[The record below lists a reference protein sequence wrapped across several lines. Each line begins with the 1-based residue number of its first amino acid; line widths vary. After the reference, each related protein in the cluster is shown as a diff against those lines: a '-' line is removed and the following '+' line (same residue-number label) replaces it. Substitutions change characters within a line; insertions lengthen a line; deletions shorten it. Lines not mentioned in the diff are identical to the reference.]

1 MEYQGESA
9 GQRRRSL
16 VSILFVPLLAFV
28 AGLALMGWVVTRSGT
43 ADRWFGLIRAADA
56 PQPAPQQAVTVQKEA
71 PPAPAEAPPP
81 QPQAGTA
88 GTAGDLELLR
98 RVNRVEERVSQLDL
112 QARAA
117 VGNADRAE
125 SLLVAFAAR
134 RALDRG
140 LGLGYLETLLRQRFA
155 GTQPQAVATIFTAAR
170 QPVTL
175 DQLQSQLADLSPK
188 LTGGGPDQ
196 GWWQAFR
203 TELAGLISIRRE
215 GTPSPLPAEHLRRAQ
230 SALQA
235 GQVDIALVE
244 VMYLPGRAN
253 AADWIDKARRYV
265 AARHALDTIETAAL
279 MEPPPPAPAPHPQPH
294 GPAASAAAPAPAAPR

>member
-1 MEYQGESA
+1 MKYPADSI

-16 VSILFVPLLAFV
+16 VSVLFLPLLAFV
-28 AGLALMGWVVTRSGT
+28 AGLALMAWVLTRSGT
-43 ADRWFGLIRAADA
+43 ADRWFGLVRATDV
-56 PQPAPQQAVTVQKEA
+56 PKQPPPPALTVQREAPPPAAEA
-71 PPAPAEAPPP
+71 PPAQPAAA
-81 QPQAGTA
+81 AGGA
-88 GTAGDLELLR
+88 SEVELLR
-98 RVNRVEERVSQLDL
+98 RVNRVEERVAQLDS

-155 GTQPQAVATIFTAAR
+155 ASQPQAVATIFTAAR

-175 DQLQSQLADLSPK
+175 EQLQSELADLTPK

-203 TELAGLISIRRE
+203 TELAGLISIRKE

-235 GQVDIALVE
+235 GQVDVALVE
-244 VMYLPGRAN
+244 VTRLPGRAN
-253 AADWIDKARRYV
+253 AADWIEKARRHV
-265 AARHALDTIETAAL
+265 AARRALDTIETAAL
-279 MEPPPPAPAPHPQPH
+279 MEPPPPPPVAKPQPQ
-294 GPAASAAAPAPAAPR
+294 PATPPRPK

>member
-1 MEYQGESA
+1 MDYQPESA
-9 GQRRRSL
+9 VQRRRSL
-16 VSILFVPLLAFV
+16 VSLLFVPLLAFV
-28 AGLALMGWVVTRSGT
+28 GGLALMGWVLTRSGT
-43 ADRWFGLIRAADA
+43 ADRWFGLVPAAEVPKPA
-56 PQPAPQQAVTVQKEA
+56 PQPVMTVQHEPAPQL
-71 PPAPAEAPPP
+71 
-81 QPQAGTA
+81 PQAGPPQTGAVTA
-88 GTAGDLELLR
+88 DALELQR
-98 RVNRVEERVSQLDL
+98 RVGRVEERVGQLDL

-175 DQLQSQLADLSPK
+175 EQLQAELQDLTPK

-203 TELAGLISIRRE
+203 TELAGLVSIRKE
-215 GTPSPLPAEHLRRAQ
+215 GTPSPLPSEHLRRAQ
-230 SALQA
+230 SGLQA
-235 GQVDIALVE
+235 GQVDVALVE
-244 VMYLPGRAN
+244 VMRLPGRAN
-253 AADWIDKARRYV
+253 AEAWIEKARRYV
-265 AARHALDTIETAAL
+265 SARSALDRIETTAL
-279 MEPPPPAPAPHPQPH
+279 MEPPPPAPA
-294 GPAASAAAPAPAAPR
+294 AKPAPPPTK

>member
-1 MEYQGESA
+1 MEYQPES
-9 GQRRRSL
+9 GVQQRRRSL

-28 AGLALMGWVVTRSGT
+28 GGLALMGWVVSRSGT
-43 ADRWFGLIRAADA
+43 AEHWFGLIRAADV
-56 PQPAPQQAVTVQKEA
+56 PKPPPPSPVTVQREA
-71 PPAPAEAPPP
+71 PPSPAEAPPP
-81 QPQAGTA
+81 AQAGTA

-155 GTQPQAVATIFTAAR
+155 GSQPQAVATIFTAAR

-175 DQLQSQLADLSPK
+175 DQLQSQLADLTPK

-235 GQVDIALVE
+235 GQVDIAFVE

-253 AADWIDKARRYV
+253 ASEWIDKARRYV

-279 MEPPPPAPAPHPQPH
+279 MEPPPPAPVSK
-294 GPAASAAAPAPAAPR
+294 PAARPAAPAAAR